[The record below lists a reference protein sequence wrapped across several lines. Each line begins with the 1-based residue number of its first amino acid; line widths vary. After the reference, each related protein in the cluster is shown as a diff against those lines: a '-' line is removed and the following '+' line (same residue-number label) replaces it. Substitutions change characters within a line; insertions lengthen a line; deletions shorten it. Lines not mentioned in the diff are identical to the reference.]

1 MQDIFQSHTE
11 TQPLRTQPA
20 RFLDHM
26 QQLFGEDPD
35 PLFLEESWSVGVPA
49 AIENLHRRRSHR
61 ASHSSA
67 DRAIRELERIAA
79 LTGVPSS
86 IDNTQAFLADRS
98 QPIDSRYLPAS
109 LHRTTQPR
117 PSTHQPQPLAS
128 HIGATH
134 ACQLLGVSATATRE
148 EIRSAYRRR
157 VIQCHPDRFPGAS
170 DAIYRT
176 ATQQLADLNQAYR
189 LLCEDLLN
197 QAA

>member
-1 MQDIFQSHTE
+1 MQTYSDRN
-11 TQPLRTQPA
+11 QPT
-20 RFLDHM
+20 RFVDPM

-79 LTGVPSS
+79 LTATPASTVES
-86 IDNTQAFLADRS
+86 FLADRS

-109 LHRTTQPR
+109 LQRNTEPR
-117 PSTHQPQPLAS
+117 STTHQLQTPTS
-128 HIGATH
+128 HIGNTRAAH
-134 ACQLLGVSATATRE
+134 LLGVSASATRA
-148 EIRSAYRRR
+148 EIRSAYRRM
-157 VIQCHPDRFPGAS
+157 VIQCHPDRLQGAT
-170 DAIYRT
+170 DAVRHR
-176 ATQQLADLNQAYR
+176 ATKQLADINEAYR
-189 LLCEDLLN
+189 LLCEDLLK